1 MVSFICDACGNTVKK
16 TQVEK
21 HYTTVCRNCNVLSC
35 LDCGVDFP
43 GDAYLTHTSCV
54 TEAEK
59 YQGNLYQARDKENK
73 GETKQKEWL
82 KSVHNTSSS
91 SNIDPKLRGLLKRLS
106 AYSNIPRKKKKFENF
121 CKNSVNVYDAKT
133 LDQLWELFTGGNDT
147 TTSATATTA
156 TATTTTT
163 TPAGGSNGVVN
174 GSTVVPAIDTNKTE
188 LTNGKS
194 SDSSDS
200 DSDAPPPPPPPPKKK
215 KKKKKTETTGET
227 AEVETT
233 ISSSDI
239 QTSCDT
245 VENGAVGDTE
255 KTKKKKKK
263 KRKTEQNTETVEENI
278 SAIKD
283 TEEKPEVTEQPE
295 KPVKKTKKS
304 KKKKKDPTTTTTN
317 TVEEET
323 VNSGETKN
331 DVETVKESKS
341 RKRKQNKE
349 NSETKK
355 IKLDDEES
363 ENITKEEEEV
373 EQQPK
378 GKFNWHRTIKQILK
392 ENDDDNDDGI
402 SLKKLQK
409 KVLNAYQE
417 HGLDHRASNINE
429 SIAMFDK
436 KVKSYP
442 KAKVV
447 KDRVKLVK

>member
-21 HYTTVCRNCNVLSC
+21 HYTTVCRNCSVLSC

-82 KSVHNTSSS
+82 KSVHSTSSS
-91 SNIDPKLRGLLKRLS
+91 TNIDPKLRGLLKRLS

-147 TTSATATTA
+147 TTSTE
-156 TATTTTT
+156 
-163 TPAGGSNGVVN
+163 AGGSNGVAN
-174 GSTVVPAIDTNKTE
+174 GSATVNESTATNKSE

-194 SDSSDS
+194 SDSPDS
-200 DSDAPPPPPPPPKKK
+200 DSDAPPPPPPPKKK
-215 KKKKKTETTGET
+215 KKKKKTETTETTGET
-227 AEVETT
+227 EVETAIT
-233 ISSSDI
+233 SADV
-239 QTSCDT
+239 QVSCDT

-263 KRKTEQNTETVEENI
+263 KKKGEENTDTVEENI
-278 SAIKD
+278 SATKD

-295 KPVKKTKKS
+295 KPVKKLKKS
-304 KKKKKDPTTTTTN
+304 KKKKKDQTTTTN

-331 DVETVKESKS
+331 HVETVKQSKS

-355 IKLDDEES
+355 IKLDDDES
-363 ENITKEEEEV
+363 EDITKETEEVEEV

-378 GKFNWHRTIKQILK
+378 GKFNWHKTIKQILK
-392 ENDDDNDDGI
+392 DNDADDGI

-442 KAKVV
+442 KAKIV